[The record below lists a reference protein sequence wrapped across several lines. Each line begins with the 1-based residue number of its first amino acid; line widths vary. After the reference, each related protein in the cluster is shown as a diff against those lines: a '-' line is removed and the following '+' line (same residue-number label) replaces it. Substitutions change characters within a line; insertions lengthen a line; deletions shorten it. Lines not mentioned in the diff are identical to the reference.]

1 MPGVESKGEPRTV
14 GSTWSA
20 AAIECLGRR
29 GEYLVC
35 LGGASVA
42 YDASNETTASGPKPA
57 SMKRS
62 SMVPTSS
69 MSYKGV
75 CQLPC
80 NSTN

>member
-1 MPGVESKGEPRTV
+1 MSGVESKGDPRAV

-29 GEYLVC
+29 CEYLVC

-42 YDASNETTASGPKPA
+42 YDASNATTASGPKPA

-62 SMVPTSS
+62 SMVSTSS
-69 MSYKGV
+69 ASYTGV

-80 NSTN
+80 NPTD